1 MIFRNKLFA
10 ASPTAPTVLEGK
22 VIFCGT
28 EMGFWSPPSAPS
40 LHGIAGYWYWY
51 CVVLYWYCRAYHGS
65 SHLFATTIVCKN
77 VLSTLSHF
85 RGLLPNI
92 WFVSVHLVIYD
103 RIFFW
108 SHVIWVICED
118 LWSEI
123 ICRCQFQEVMTNA
136 SEWVNRTSVVVDTF
150 LPSWPS

>member
-40 LHGIAGYWYWY
+40 LHGIGIGI
-51 CVVLYWYCRAYHGS
+51 VLYWYCRAYHGS

-92 WFVSVHLVIYD
+92 
-103 RIFFW
+103 
-108 SHVIWVICED
+108 
-118 LWSEI
+118 
-123 ICRCQFQEVMTNA
+123 
-136 SEWVNRTSVVVDTF
+136 
-150 LPSWPS
+150 